1 MVPTIILLIFEKSLT
16 KLGTYEEKKNEENN
30 SVPICKKKKIGKK
43 KNQITQSSWESI
55 GKRPGKESVVNLIY
69 MGYQNV

>member
-43 KNQITQSSWESI
+43 KI
-55 GKRPGKESVVNLIY
+55 K
-69 MGYQNV
+69 

>member
-30 SVPICKKKKIGKK
+30 SVPICKKKKNM
-43 KNQITQSSWESI
+43 KNI
-55 GKRPGKESVVNLIY
+55 K
-69 MGYQNV
+69 

>member
-30 SVPICKKKKIGKK
+30 SVPICKKKKKYEK
-43 KNQITQSSWESI
+43 YQITQSSWESI
-55 GKRPGKESVVNLIY
+55 GKRPGK
-69 MGYQNV
+69 